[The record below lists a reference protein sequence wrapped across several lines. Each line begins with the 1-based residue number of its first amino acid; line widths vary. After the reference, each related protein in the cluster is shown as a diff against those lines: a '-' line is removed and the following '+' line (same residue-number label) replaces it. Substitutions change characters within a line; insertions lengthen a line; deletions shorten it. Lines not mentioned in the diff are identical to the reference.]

1 MSGPAPELR
10 PAPASTDTIKVP
22 KTVLLADRSL
32 TIQRVV
38 ELTFA
43 TEDVNVIAVSDG
55 DRAIEVIGRSRPD
68 VVLADVGMPRGN
80 GYELADYMRRQP
92 RLAAVP
98 ILLLHG
104 AFEAVDHAKV
114 QAVGADG
121 VLTKPFDPAVLIGRV
136 NELLAFGRS
145 GHAVER
151 GDAEAG
157 QSSTAAPVGLAADAA
172 RQAAADSRGDA
183 LRAVSD

>member
-1 MSGPAPELR
+1 MTTSGPAPELR
-10 PAPASTDTIKVP
+10 ASHASTDTIKVP
-22 KTVLLADRSL
+22 KTVLLADGSV

-43 TEDVNVIAVSDG
+43 TEDVKVIAVGDG
-55 DRAIEVIGRSRPD
+55 NRAIEVIDRSRPD
-68 VVLADVGMPRGN
+68 VVLADIGMPRGN

-104 AFEAVDHAKV
+104 AFEAVDLARV

-121 VLTKPFDPAVLIGRV
+121 VLTKPFDPAVLDRAGERTSGLRAEWAPCRAGGRFGHDAIGRSRPA
-136 NELLAFGRS
+136 L
-145 GHAVER
+145 
-151 GDAEAG
+151 DAG
-157 QSSTAAPVGLAADAA
+157 
-172 RQAAADSRGDA
+172 SRP
-183 LRAVSD
+183 RR